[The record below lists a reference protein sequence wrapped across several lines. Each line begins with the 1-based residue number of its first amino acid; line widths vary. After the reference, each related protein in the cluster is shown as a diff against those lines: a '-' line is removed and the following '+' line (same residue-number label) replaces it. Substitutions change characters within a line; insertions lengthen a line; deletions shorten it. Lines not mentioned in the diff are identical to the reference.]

1 MQTKGPCLE
10 EILCSQ
16 TSQCFD
22 SVPEKVG
29 LLSFLYMCSFFCFNF
44 HYQSKAFLVSLHFLF
59 HCFVIT
65 KLICMLS
72 HNHIALFCI
81 TCFLLIA
88 CNPSSPSSFPFSHYL
103 CMLQQFW
110 LRQYTTQSKDRAPH
124 PPNLALYLYLTLCL
138 VVYSGALFILLQKYR
153 DVRVQWRLWL
163 ATNKTQQ
170 CSCNVI
176 PITDAYEHGN
186 SIS

>member
-29 LLSFLYMCSFFCFNF
+29 LLSFLYMCSFFCFYF
-44 HYQSKAFLVSLHFLF
+44 HYLSKAFLVSLHFLS

-110 LRQYTTQSKDRAPH
+110 LRQYTTQRKDRAH
-124 PPNLALYLYLTLCL
+124 PQTLL
-138 VVYSGALFILLQKYR
+138 STYILHS
-153 DVRVQWRLWL
+153 VQWCIACTLY
-163 ATNKTQQ
+163 
-170 CSCNVI
+170 S
-176 PITDAYEHGN
+176 PIEIQRCQSTVEAMACDKQDAVVQLQRN
-186 SIS
+186 SNN

>member
-1 MQTKGPCLE
+1 MCSTDTLYLVFKDIDIWKLHVHCKYERNINFKNLIFQMQTKGPCLE

-16 TSQCFD
+16 TSQCFN

-44 HYQSKAFLVSLHFLF
+44 HYLSKAFLVSLHFLC

-88 CNPSSPSSFPFSHYL
+88 CNPSSASSFPF
-103 CMLQQFW
+103 
-110 LRQYTTQSKDRAPH
+110 
-124 PPNLALYLYLTLCL
+124 LTICAC
-138 VVYSGALFILLQKYR
+138 YSSFG
-153 DVRVQWRLWL
+153 
-163 ATNKTQQ
+163 
-170 CSCNVI
+170 
-176 PITDAYEHGN
+176 
-186 SIS
+186 

>member
-10 EILCSQ
+10 EILCPQ

-110 LRQYTTQSKDRAPH
+110 LRQYTTQRKDRAPH
-124 PPNLALYLYLTLCL
+124 PPNLALYLYLALCL
-138 VVYSGALFILLQKYR
+138 VVYSLHSLFSYR
-153 DVRVQWRLWL
+153 NTEMLEYSGGYGLRQTRRSSAA
-163 ATNKTQQ
+163 AT
-170 CSCNVI
+170 
-176 PITDAYEHGN
+176 
-186 SIS
+186 

>member
-10 EILCSQ
+10 EILCPQ

-44 HYQSKAFLVSLHFLF
+44 HYLSKAFLVSLHFLF

-72 HNHIALFCI
+72 HNHIVLFCI

-88 CNPSSPSSFPFSHYL
+88 CNPSSASSFSFAHYL

-110 LRQYTTQSKDRAPH
+110 LRQYTTQRKDRAH
-124 PPNLALYLYLTLCL
+124 PLTLL
-138 VVYSGALFILLQKYR
+138 STYILHS
-153 DVRVQWRLWL
+153 VQWCIGCTLY
-163 ATNKTQQ
+163 
-170 CSCNVI
+170 S
-176 PITDAYEHGN
+176 PIEIQRCQSTVEAMACDKQDAVVQLQRN
-186 SIS
+186 SNN

>member
-1 MQTKGPCLE
+1 MCSTDTLYMVLKDIDIWKIHVHCNCKRNINFKNLIFQMQTKGPCLE

-44 HYQSKAFLVSLHFLF
+44 HYLSKAFLVSLHFLF

-88 CNPSSPSSFPFSHYL
+88 CNPSSPSSFPF
-103 CMLQQFW
+103 
-110 LRQYTTQSKDRAPH
+110 
-124 PPNLALYLYLTLCL
+124 LTICAC
-138 VVYSGALFILLQKYR
+138 YSSFG
-153 DVRVQWRLWL
+153 
-163 ATNKTQQ
+163 
-170 CSCNVI
+170 
-176 PITDAYEHGN
+176 
-186 SIS
+186 

>member
-1 MQTKGPCLE
+1 MYFQRSWIVTMPTCAIGKVYKCVVPIHCIWCLKTLTSERYMYIANMNEISTLNLIFQMQTKGPCLE
-10 EILCSQ
+10 EILCPQ

-88 CNPSSPSSFPFSHYL
+88 CNPSSASSFPF
-103 CMLQQFW
+103 
-110 LRQYTTQSKDRAPH
+110 
-124 PPNLALYLYLTLCL
+124 LTICAC
-138 VVYSGALFILLQKYR
+138 YSSFG
-153 DVRVQWRLWL
+153 
-163 ATNKTQQ
+163 
-170 CSCNVI
+170 
-176 PITDAYEHGN
+176 
-186 SIS
+186 

>member
-29 LLSFLYMCSFFCFNF
+29 LLSFLYMCRFFCFNF
-44 HYQSKAFLVSLHFLF
+44 HYLSKAFLVSLHFLF

-88 CNPSSPSSFPFSHYL
+88 CNPSSASSFPFLTICACYSSFGL
-103 CMLQQFW
+103 DSIPLKEG
-110 LRQYTTQSKDRAPH
+110 QSP
-124 PPNLALYLYLTLCL
+124 PPNLALYLYLALCL
-138 VVYSGALFILLQKYR
+138 VVYSLHSLFSYR
-153 DVRVQWRLWL
+153 NTEMLEYSGGYGLRQTRRSSAA
-163 ATNKTQQ
+163 AT
-170 CSCNVI
+170 
-176 PITDAYEHGN
+176 
-186 SIS
+186 

>member
-10 EILCSQ
+10 EILCPQ
-16 TSQCFD
+16 TSQCFN

-44 HYQSKAFLVSLHFLF
+44 HYLSKAFLVSLHFLF

-65 KLICMLS
+65 KLICMLHVS

-88 CNPSSPSSFPFSHYL
+88 CNPSSASSFPFSHYL
-103 CMLQQFW
+103 CMLQWFW
-110 LRQYTTQSKDRAPH
+110 LRQYTTQRKDRAH
-124 PPNLALYLYLTLCL
+124 PQTLLSTYILHSVL
-138 VVYSGALFILLQKYR
+138 VVYSLHSLFSYR
-153 DVRVQWRLWL
+153 NTEMLEYSGGYGLRQTRRSSAA
-163 ATNKTQQ
+163 AT
-170 CSCNVI
+170 
-176 PITDAYEHGN
+176 
-186 SIS
+186 